1 MRPIVLHFKSV
12 YLNLSE
18 TFIDRL
24 VRHHERYAPVIGTL
38 KPRHY
43 LDGLVIYAP
52 SSRAAWRDRLLQQL
66 NCTPWFLYKLCRR
79 ERPAVLHAHFGL
91 DGYRLLGLA
100 RHTRLP
106 LVVSFYG
113 HDVSR
118 LPDEPGWRRRY
129 RRLARQGTRFIAA
142 TDFMKR
148 QLSMLGFPEAKID
161 VVRFGLDLRAFPF
174 RLRTRAGLRLL
185 LIGRLVEKKGHRTAL
200 EAVAHL
206 RAAGYPVELH
216 CYGDGPLRETLR
228 AEAHRLGIAAYVLF
242 HGAVANEV
250 VRQTYYAHDVLL
262 VPSHTAAD
270 GDQEGLPNVII
281 EGLASGIPVVATRHA
296 GIPELIVHEQT
307 GLLIPERDTEAL
319 VAAIARLIDTPA
331 LVSQL
336 SRAGRAAV
344 EARHSLRRMVRDT
357 EAVYDTA
364 RRSL

>member
-1 MRPIVLHFKSV
+1 MRPVVLHFKSV

-38 KPRHY
+38 QPRHY

-52 SSRAAWRDRLLQQL
+52 SGRAAWRDRLLQQL
-66 NCTPWFLYKLCRR
+66 NCTPRFLYKLCRQ

-148 QLSMLGFPEAKID
+148 QLSILGFPEAKID

-262 VPSHTAAD
+262 VPSQTAAD